1 MARYTRLYAVHD
13 QDSKAGR
20 TFISDSC
27 SRRSSKHA
35 MVSCV
40 VNFVN
45 YLQSVS
51 VSLLMENVLIL
62 FCGGGGEGV
71 DISWK
76 PTAAPTSQK
85 KIKAF
90 MNPYLTIEISSRSI

>member
-62 FCGGGGEGV
+62 FCGGGV
-71 DISWK
+71 VCFVSFQV
-76 PTAAPTSQK
+76 PLTSCASPWRAGGTK
-85 KIKAF
+85 
-90 MNPYLTIEISSRSI
+90 NDVRSTSNRFLI